1 MTSNTTMEHKLPSLS
16 TPSLMSF
23 AAFLSAFVC
32 IIIGIKGDKFAVQKY
47 ALVSFSFVI
56 GLISVLWILAAF
68 KRLSNLVE
76 NREKTALNQ
85 NRIATRKENTD
96 VCLSVSKIWLS
107 RARKALVAGFVWS
120 TISII
125 GISSIAPIYA
135 APLLFLA
142 LSLAAVNLGF
152 TVAFTYITGR
162 NHDQYYSIPG
172 SRNEHGHH
180 RCIFCGNRGI
190 YKHGQYKSNST
201 WHDCSKC
208 GENLYIS

>member
-1 MTSNTTMEHKLPSLS
+1 MEHKLPSLS
-16 TPSLMSF
+16 TPSNMSF
-23 AAFLSAFVC
+23 AALFSAFIC
-32 IIIGIKGDKFAVQKY
+32 LIIGIKGDNFVVQKY
-47 ALVSFSFVI
+47 TLVSFSFVI
-56 GLISVLWILAAF
+56 GLISVLWVLTAF
-68 KRLSNLVE
+68 KRLSSLVE
-76 NREKTALNQ
+76 NLEKTPLNQ
-85 NRIATRKENTD
+85 HTVGIRKENID

-120 TISII
+120 TISILS
-125 GISSIAPIYA
+125 ISSIAPIYA
-135 APLLFLA
+135 APLLFLV
-142 LSLAAVNLGF
+142 LSLVSVNLGF
-152 TVAFTYITGR
+152 IIAFTFIPGR

-180 RCIFCGNRGI
+180 RCVFCGNRGI